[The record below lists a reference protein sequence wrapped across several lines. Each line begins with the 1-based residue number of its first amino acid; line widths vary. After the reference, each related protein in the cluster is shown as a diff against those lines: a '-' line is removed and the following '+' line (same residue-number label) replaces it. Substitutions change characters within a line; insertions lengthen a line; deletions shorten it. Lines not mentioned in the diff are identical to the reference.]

1 MEDYVS
7 ESDLFGEE
15 GDGEEASDLDNSE
28 MGDNASEMGE
38 ETGMESEM
46 GENGA
51 DGGYG
56 QGRRRRRRRLRRRR
70 NGVSVVLSAERVRE
84 NMRE

>member
-38 ETGMESEM
+38 ETGMESEV

-56 QGRRRRRRRLRRRR
+56 QDDDDDDDDGF
-70 NGVSVVLSAERVRE
+70 GDEGME
-84 NMRE
+84 

>member
-1 MEDYVS
+1 
-7 ESDLFGEE
+7 
-15 GDGEEASDLDNSE
+15 

-38 ETGMESEM
+38 ETGMESEI

-56 QGRRRRRRRLRRRR
+56 QDDDDDDDDGF
-70 NGVSVVLSAERVRE
+70 GDDGME
-84 NMRE
+84 

>member
-1 MEDYVS
+1 MDDCVS

-38 ETGMESEM
+38 ETGMESEI

-56 QGRRRRRRRLRRRR
+56 QDDDDDDDDGF
-70 NGVSVVLSAERVRE
+70 GDEGME
-84 NMRE
+84 